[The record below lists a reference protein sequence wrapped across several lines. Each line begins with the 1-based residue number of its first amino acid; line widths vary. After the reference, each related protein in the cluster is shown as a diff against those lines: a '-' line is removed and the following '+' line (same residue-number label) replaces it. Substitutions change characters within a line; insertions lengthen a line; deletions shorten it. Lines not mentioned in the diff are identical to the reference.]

1 MRLLLGGWQWPQ
13 PFKGATPCQYPW
25 LLLVSGSS
33 DTLLLVTTINCPH
46 CALAISAQL
55 RWTVVTSHQSD
66 NCHVIITDHLVEIIK
81 LSTDNRC
88 QMIKRPQDV
97 VKWRNEAVWR
107 VESVTAI
114 AISDVISIFSIN
126 TLSLVKYEKTME
138 NLKNLHESR
147 ITHEIHSKY
156 GLIKVERSY
165 GLDSFNQGYVKI
177 KQVSM
182 NIKYEKMFFI
192 FNL

>member
-13 PFKGATPCQYPW
+13 PCKGATPWQFPC
-25 LLLVSGSS
+25 LLLVCGSS

-107 VESVTAI
+107 VWQQLPSQMSSASSASTLCHSSSMIRPWKILRIYMNQESHMK
-114 AISDVISIFSIN
+114 SILNMGWSKWK
-126 TLSLVKYEKTME
+126 LESTMD
-138 NLKNLHESR
+138 NFRPTRL
-147 ITHEIHSKY
+147 
-156 GLIKVERSY
+156 
-165 GLDSFNQGYVKI
+165 
-177 KQVSM
+177 SM
-182 NIKYEKMFFI
+182 NIKYEKSFYI
-192 FNL
+192 

>member
-97 VKWRNEAVWR
+97 VMWRNEAVWR

-114 AISDVISIFSIN
+114 AISNVISIFSIN

-147 ITHEIHSKY
+147 IHTW
-156 GLIKVERSY
+156 
-165 GLDSFNQGYVKI
+165 NVKSI
-177 KQVSM
+177 LCMGWSM
-182 NIKYEKMFFI
+182 WKGVRG
-192 FNL
+192 